1 MCGIMA
7 WFLWGWPFLAAVY
20 IQLFGRQKWKTM
32 SLLFFFPYGFLCRSS
47 FMDQRSYL
55 GSQVFKNIL
64 NFCLPHV
71 QCCLFY
77 SCE

>member
-1 MCGIMA
+1 MWYNG
-7 WFLWGWPFLAAVY
+7 LVLVGLA
-20 IQLFGRQKWKTM
+20 FSGC
-32 SLLFFFPYGFLCRSS
+32 SLHSIVWQAEVENNVSFVFFPYGFLCRSS

-64 NFCLPHV
+64 NFCLPHL